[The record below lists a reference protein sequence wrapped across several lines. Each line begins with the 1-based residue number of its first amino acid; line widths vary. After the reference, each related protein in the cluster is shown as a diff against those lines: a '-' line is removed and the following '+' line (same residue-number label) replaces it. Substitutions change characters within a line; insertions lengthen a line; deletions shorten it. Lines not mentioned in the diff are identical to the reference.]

1 MHGNAAHAA
10 ARRPRRKRAFLHV
23 LADTVNVAR
32 ACRKAGIPRRTVYHW
47 RDADPDFAREW
58 DDALEDGIDLL
69 EAELHRRAFEGV
81 EKPVWHKG
89 EQVGT
94 TRCYSDALAM
104 FLLKAHRP
112 ERYRDNYRPPE
123 ADRFPRSDAAAGQAR
138 SERVE
143 DDDAGFEMREAPGA
157 PDVEAT
163 TTATVTGARAPN
175 AATTSAMAMAA
186 GTAATATAAGAS
198 GTGARAPA
206 FPPSGGGGMN
216 GAGGDETRDPSHASR
231 RRTSPADERE
241 PTRRRRIPGT
251 DSETCWTPSSRR
263 RSRSPRSRSVS
274 AASSGGSRAPGRGW
288 S

>member
-10 ARRPRRKRAFLHV
+10 ARRPRRKRAFLHA
-23 LADTVNVAR
+23 LTDTVNVAR

-47 RDADPDFAREW
+47 RDADPHFAREW

-94 TRCYSDALAM
+94 TRHYSDALAM

-123 ADRFPRSDAAAGQAR
+123 ADRFPLADAAAEQAR

-143 DDDAGFEMREAPGA
+143 DDAGFEMRDA

-163 TTATVTGARAPN
+163 TATVTAARAPD
-175 AATTSAMAMAA
+175 AAMTSATAMAA
-186 GTAATATAAGAS
+186 GTAATATAAG
-198 GTGARAPA
+198 APA

-216 GAGGDETRDPSHASR
+216 GAGGDETRDPSRASR

-241 PTRRRRIPGT
+241 PTRRRRTPGT